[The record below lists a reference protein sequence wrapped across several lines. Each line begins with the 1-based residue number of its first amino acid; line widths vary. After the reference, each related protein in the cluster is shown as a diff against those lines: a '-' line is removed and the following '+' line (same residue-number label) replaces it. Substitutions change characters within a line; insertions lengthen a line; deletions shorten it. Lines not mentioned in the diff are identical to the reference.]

1 MIDYLRG
8 TLLSNPEKDHLYQF
22 EQNRLRF
29 NGVNLDQDSTQN
41 SEKIMLTG
49 FFLVV
54 KMLIVKMFMSPHKYN
69 LGVNL
74 SE

>member
-8 TLLSNPEKDHLYQF
+8 TLLSNPEKDNLYQF
-22 EQNRLRF
+22 ELNRLKF
-29 NGVNLDQDSTQN
+29 NGAYLDQDSTQN

-49 FFLVV
+49 FFLIV
-54 KMLIVKMFMSPHKYN
+54 KMLMVKMFMSPHKYN